1 MNNDT
6 CNTLEAREQ
15 RLRWALLLRS
25 WGHIPTP
32 LRLPH
37 ERMNSDETNV
47 TKKPKFAAWPDFPMP
62 SEPMLRQ
69 WIVNEGRNYGVLCGE
84 RSARLC
90 VIDFDNLEAWEE
102 WSLTAPAEA
111 KETLTIAS
119 ARGVHLYVTIN
130 ELPAHKLKMSQGR
143 GDVLATGAYVVG
155 PGSIH
160 PSGAT
165 YRVTNDYAI
174 RRIES
179 LDEMRLPIEQ
189 KPAPQSPAHQ
199 YIPRG
204 DVALGGA
211 PSMAR
216 IAGVVA
222 AFAEAVEGSRNA
234 LLLWSACRCFDEGMS
249 SGDVIATLLPVSL
262 ALGLSASE
270 SLATIASAERQ
281 ERRASSPPAQRG
293 ASPRS
298 RLSPRE
304 RQQQRRRGR

>member
-1 MNNDT
+1 
-6 CNTLEAREQ
+6 
-15 RLRWALLLRS
+15 
-25 WGHIPTP
+25 
-32 LRLPH
+32 
-37 ERMNSDETNV
+37 
-47 TKKPKFAAWPDFPMP
+47 
-62 SEPMLRQ
+62 MLRQ
-69 WIVNEGRNYGVLCGE
+69 WIVSEGRNYGLLCGE

-102 WSLTAPAEA
+102 WRLTAPAEA

-130 ELPAHKLKMSQGR
+130 ELPAHKLKMAQGG
-143 GDVLATGAYVVG
+143 GDVLTTGAYVVG

-179 LDEMRLPIEQ
+179 LDEMRLPIEK
-189 KPAPQSPAHQ
+189 KPAPLLPAHQ
-199 YIPRG
+199 YAHRG
-204 DVALGGA
+204 DVALGSA
-211 PSMAR
+211 PSLAR
-216 IAGVVA
+216 IAGVVD
-222 AFAEAVEGSRNA
+222 AFRAAVEGSRNSM
-234 LLLWSACRCFDEGMS
+234 LLWSACRCFDEGMS
-249 SGDVIATLLPVSL
+249 RSDVIAILLPVSL
-262 ALGLSASE
+262 ALGLSESE
-270 SLATIASAERQ
+270 SLTTIASAERQ
-281 ERRASSPPAQRG
+281 ERRASSPPPAQRG

>member
-1 MNNDT
+1 VNNDT

-37 ERMNSDETNV
+37 ERRNSDETNV
-47 TKKPKFAAWPDFPMP
+47 TKKPLFGAWPECSMP

-102 WSLTAPAEA
+102 WRSEAPAEA

-130 ELPAHKLKMSQGR
+130 ALPAHKLKMAQGS
-143 GDVLATGAYVVG
+143 GDVLTTGAYVVG

-160 PSGAT
+160 PTGAT
-165 YRVTNDYAI
+165 YCVTNDYAI

-179 LDEMRLPIEQ
+179 LDEMRLPIEK

-199 YIPRG
+199 YTPRG
-204 DVALGGA
+204 NVDL
-211 PSMAR
+211 SRAR
-216 IAGVVA
+216 IDGVVA

-249 SGDVIATLLPVSL
+249 SGDVIAILLPVSL
-262 ALGLSASE
+262 KLGLSESE

-281 ERRASSPPAQRG
+281 ERRASSPP
-293 ASPRS
+293 PRS
-298 RLSPRE
+298 RVSPRE